1 MSFQSKNGR
10 KSQSL
15 TNLAP
20 SVTVGRY
27 SNDSLGTSKVT
38 LNLFD
43 TAGQDRILNVIL
55 KGDDV
60 IVSYGDVTPTSANM
74 DYWLTDGFNGHISV
88 DALVNEISI
97 ISTGSSFIR
106 IIEK

>member
-1 MSFQSKNGR
+1 MSFQSKSGR
-10 KSQSL
+10 KAQSL

-20 SVTVGRY
+20 SVTVSRY
-27 SNDSLGTSKVT
+27 SNDALGTSKVT
-38 LNLFD
+38 LNLFA
-43 TAGQDRILNVIL
+43 TAGQDRILNVIV

-60 IVSYGDVTPTSANM
+60 IVSYGDVTPSNANM
-74 DYWLTDGFNGHISV
+74 DYWLTDGFNGHIPV
-88 DALVNEISI
+88 DASVNQISI